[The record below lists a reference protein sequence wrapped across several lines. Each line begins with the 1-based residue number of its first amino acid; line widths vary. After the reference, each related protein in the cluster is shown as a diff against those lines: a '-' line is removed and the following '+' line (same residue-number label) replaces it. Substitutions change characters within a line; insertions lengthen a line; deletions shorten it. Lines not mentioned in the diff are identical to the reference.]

1 MLCHALRL
9 PVKFYEQNLQKWR
22 LSQVTKIRSK
32 DPRKEH
38 ETLQKG
44 LKQHLKALLK
54 GLGDG
59 LRLEVKFFRG
69 SRSWNKFKI
78 NE

>member
-1 MLCHALRL
+1 M
-9 PVKFYEQNLQKWR
+9 
-22 LSQVTKIRSK
+22 TKIRSK

-59 LRLEVKFFRG
+59 LRLEVNFFGG

-78 NE
+78 DE